1 MRNIIK
7 HFFLSIITL
16 VNVYSQVECPPCDVA
31 ANPGLEVTKYKAKWP
46 DLKKG
51 EIIRINSLTNI
62 YYDDEDIYW
71 PLWKMFG
78 YNIEDWWTKENSD
91 PWALTTNWIDN
102 YKAPKHNFKDC
113 VNDEL
118 RWKCGYS
125 YSLRLPKN
133 FTKDKDYPLVVFLHG
148 SVDESAKSL
157 TSRAW
162 TLNNF
167 YMSENDEYI
176 IVSPTKIGIDWSA
189 KKIQDLIEDIKENIN
204 IDTGRI
210 YLTGLS
216 MGGRGTF
223 IVASKLPNTFA
234 AIMPLSPH
242 HEPYSYLKLAEK
254 VSDIPTFMH
263 HSTNDNTSS
272 FSLAKK
278 MYNALS
284 KSNKNIIFD
293 KKYWGHS
300 GWHRIYND
308 KEKIEWLLSWKK

>member
-1 MRNIIK
+1 M
-7 HFFLSIITL
+7 
-16 VNVYSQVECPPCDVA
+16 
-31 ANPGLEVTKYKAKWP
+31 TKSKTQWP

-62 YYDDEDIYW
+62 CYEGEDIYW
-71 PLWKMFG
+71 TLWKTFG
-78 YNIEDWWTKENSD
+78 NYVENWWTKENSD
-91 PWALTTNWIDN
+91 PWALTTNWVN
-102 YKAPKHNFKDC
+102 HYKPPKYNFKDC

-125 YSLRLPKN
+125 YSLRLPEN
-133 FTKDKDYPLVVFLHG
+133 FNKDKDYPLVVFLHG
-148 SVDESAKSL
+148 DVGESPRSL
-157 TSRAW
+157 TGRTW
-162 TLNNF
+162 ILNNF
-167 YMSENDEYI
+167 YMPKNDEYI
-176 IVSPTKIGIDWSA
+176 IASPIKIGVDWSA
-189 KKIQDLIEDIKENIN
+189 KKIQDLIENVKENIN
-204 IDTGRI
+204 IDKGRI

-223 IVASKLPNTFA
+223 IVASKLTNTFA

-242 HEPYSYLKLAEK
+242 HEPYSYLKLAKK

-272 FSLAKK
+272 FSMAKK
-278 MYNALS
+278 MYDKLS

>member
-1 MRNIIK
+1 MK
-7 HFFLSIITL
+7 KFLKYFFLSFITL
-16 VNVYSQVECPPCDVA
+16 ANTYSQVECPPCDIA
-31 ANPGLEVTKYKAKWP
+31 ANPDLEVTKSKTQWP

-62 YYDDEDIYW
+62 CYEGEDIYW
-71 PLWKMFG
+71 TLWKIFG
-78 YNIEDWWTKENSD
+78 NHVENWWTKENSD
-91 PWALTTNWIDN
+91 PWALTTNWVN
-102 YKAPKHNFKDC
+102 HYKPPKYNFKDC

-125 YSLRLPKN
+125 YSLRLPEN
-133 FTKDKDYPLVVFLHG
+133 FNKDKDYPLVVFLHG
-148 SVDESAKSL
+148 SVGESPRSL
-157 TSRAW
+157 TGRTW

-167 YMSENDEYI
+167 YMSKNDEYI
-176 IVSPTKIGIDWSA
+176 IASPTKIGIDWSA
-189 KKIQDLIEDIKENIN
+189 KKIQDLIEDVKENIN
-204 IDTGRI
+204 IDKGRI

-254 VSDIPTFMH
+254 VSDIPIFMH

-272 FSLAKK
+272 FSMAKK
-278 MYNALS
+278 MYDTLS
-284 KSNKNIIFD
+284 KSNRNIIFD
-293 KKYWGHS
+293 IKSWDHS
-300 GWHRIYND
+300 GWNRIYKD
-308 KEKIEWLLSWKK
+308 KDIIQWLLSWEK